1 VIHESKYVVH
11 TGGSHRFR
19 SERIP
24 VESFVS
30 GATLRLAVEDH
41 EIVIAPGVGPR
52 VHHLRSVILTGV
64 ANDELIRT
72 LGDTRNEPQRE
83 IIGGGRGGL
92 QWIAVAQLLFISAS

>member
-1 VIHESKYVVH
+1 MIHESKYVVH

-41 EIVIAPGVGPR
+41 EIVSAPGVGPR
-52 VHHLRSVILTGV
+52 VHHLRAVILTGV
-64 ANDELIRT
+64 ANDELIGLLTT
-72 LGDTRNEPQRE
+72 LVTNDSVE